1 MKLRLDWK
9 KGCCYAV
16 SAIVAI
22 SMLSMGQA
30 SVSGATLAE
39 LEAKRE
45 QLAKQTQNA
54 MDAISDLQEK
64 KLSVQEELDAMD
76 EAMISVQNEYD
87 AAKSDYDAITAQLN
101 ASQAQLDEAT
111 EKRDGQFENLS
122 TRLKFLQQNGTIGYL
137 DILMDSKDFSDLL
150 LRMQYV
156 NDIMSYDKQLLD
168 ELQAT
173 QDTIQEKTDE
183 IAEAQAASEEVLNIQ
198 KEKYDSM
205 DALVKQK
212 QALLESYENDEAK
225 YEQLIASNNRADQQ
239 IQQTIAS
246 LGSTSATSTYTGS
259 GKFCWPVPSKPASSS
274 SLSSGFVQRSN
285 PVTGRWESHSGY
297 DIPASY
303 GANIVAAEAG
313 TVIYSSW
320 MSGYGYT
327 IIIDHGGGITTLYG
341 HNSSLVVSKGQT
353 VSRGQTIAKCGSTG
367 NSTGNHCH
375 FSVLVNGNYVNPS
388 SYLGVANVSY

>member
-1 MKLRLDWK
+1 
-9 KGCCYAV
+9 
-16 SAIVAI
+16 
-22 SMLSMGQA
+22 
-30 SVSGATLAE
+30 
-39 LEAKRE
+39 
-45 QLAKQTQNA
+45 
-54 MDAISDLQEK
+54 
-64 KLSVQEELDAMD
+64 MD

-246 LGSTSATSTYTGS
+246 LGSTSSTSTYTGS
-259 GKFCWPVPSKPASSS
+259 GKFRWPVPSKPASSS

-313 TVIYSSW
+313 TVIYSGW

>member
-64 KLSVQEELDAMD
+64 KLSVQEELDTMD

-122 TRLKFLQQNGTIGYL
+122 TRLKFLHQNGTIGYL